1 MALNSTRAGQP
12 KRSFFTR
19 FSQYI
24 AVQAGRPVTFV
35 GAVALIV
42 IWAAT
47 GPFAG
52 FGDTWQLIINTS
64 TTIITFL
71 MVFVIQN
78 SQNRDTAA
86 LHIKIDELIA
96 RTEGTRRVLL
106 DLEEL
111 DDKAIEDIRSEYEL
125 MARHER
131 EGGVEEGKNDEVTK
145 GEASDAEP
153 ADLMAATE
161 RTSRKP
167 ASGPKRRTAR
177 RKTSAGT
184 SGAGRKAGS

>member
-1 MALNSTRAGQP
+1 MPLFTSHPGYPR
-12 KRSFFTR
+12 RSFFTR
-19 FSQYI
+19 FAQWIST
-24 AVQAGRPVTFV
+24 QAGRPVTFV
-35 GAVALIV
+35 GAVVLIV
-42 IWAAT
+42 LWAAS

-111 DDKAIEDIRSEYEL
+111 DDGKLEEIRAEYEEL
-125 MARHER
+125 ARRER
-131 EGGVEEGKNDEVTK
+131 EQK
-145 GEASDAEP
+145 GEGMP
-153 ADLMAATE
+153 AC
-161 RTSRKP
+161 
-167 ASGPKRRTAR
+167 G
-177 RKTSAGT
+177 
-184 SGAGRKAGS
+184 

>member
-1 MALNSTRAGQP
+1 MALSSTRSGQP

-19 FSQYI
+19 FSQW
-24 AVQAGRPVTFV
+24 VSMQAGKPVTFAAAA
-35 GAVALIV
+35 GLIV
-42 IWAAT
+42 LWALT
-47 GPFAG
+47 GPFVG

-111 DDKAIEDIRSEYEL
+111 DDSALEEIRSEYEAL
-125 MARHER
+125 ARRER
-131 EGGVEEGKNDEVTK
+131 EGGEDGT
-145 GEASDAEP
+145 P
-153 ADLMAATE
+153 A
-161 RTSRKP
+161 RRP
-167 ASGPKRRTAR
+167 RRGASGGAAKRAPP
-177 RKTSAGT
+177 
-184 SGAGRKAGS
+184 SGA

>member
-1 MALNSTRAGQP
+1 MALSSRGKPTR
-12 KRSFFTR
+12 SYFTR
-19 FSQYI
+19 FAQWISS
-24 AVQAGRPVTFV
+24 QAGRPVTFA
-35 GAVALIV
+35 GAAGLIV
-42 IWAAT
+42 LWALT
-47 GPFAG
+47 GPFVG

-111 DDKAIEDIRSEYEL
+111 DDGALETIRGEYEEL
-125 MARHER
+125 ARRER
-131 EGGVEEGKNDEVTK
+131 EGGEDE
-145 GEASDAEP
+145 SDAP
-153 ADLMAATE
+153 TSPGAT
-161 RTSRKP
+161 S
-167 ASGPKRRTAR
+167 
-177 RKTSAGT
+177 GT
-184 SGAGRKAGS
+184 SPKAGRDIRPAPAPG

>member
-35 GAVALIV
+35 GAVGLIV

-131 EGGVEEGKNDEVTK
+131 EGGAGEDTK
-145 GEASDAEP
+145 DEASDAEP
-153 ADLMAATE
+153 ADLMAAKE
-161 RTSRKP
+161 RTKSKP
-167 ASGPKRRTAR
+167 ASGPKRRTVR
-177 RKTSAGT
+177 RKPSAGT
-184 SGAGRKAGS
+184 SAGGRKAGS

>member
-1 MALNSTRAGQP
+1 MALSSGGKPTR
-12 KRSFFTR
+12 SYFTR
-19 FSQYI
+19 FAQWIST
-24 AVQAGRPVTFV
+24 QAGKPVTFA
-35 GAVALIV
+35 GAAGLIV
-42 IWAAT
+42 LWALT
-47 GPFAG
+47 GPFVG

-111 DDKAIEDIRSEYEL
+111 DDGALEKIRGEYEEL
-125 MARHER
+125 ARRER
-131 EGGVEEGKNDEVTK
+131 EGGEDE
-145 GEASDAEP
+145 ADAP
-153 ADLMAATE
+153 AG
-161 RTSRKP
+161 RTSGRAGPSEAERGPRP
-167 ASGPKRRTAR
+167 APTPG
-177 RKTSAGT
+177 
-184 SGAGRKAGS
+184 

>member
-1 MALNSTRAGQP
+1 MASGSTQAGRPDQ
-12 KRSFFTR
+12 SFFTR
-19 FSQYI
+19 FAQWVS
-24 AVQAGRPVTFV
+24 AAAGRPATFV
-35 GAVALIV
+35 GAAALIV
-42 IWAAT
+42 LWGLS
-47 GPFAG
+47 GPFVG

-111 DDKAIEDIRSEYEL
+111 DDTALERIRAEYEEL
-125 MARHER
+125 ARRER
-131 EGGVEEGKNDEVTK
+131 EGEGHEEPDGAAPGADKPAKN
-145 GEASDAEP
+145 ARP
-153 ADLMAATE
+153 AAPPKAPRRRAPAAA
-161 RTSRKP
+161 RKP
-167 ASGPKRRTAR
+167 SP
-177 RKTSAGT
+177 
-184 SGAGRKAGS
+184 

>member
-1 MALNSTRAGQP
+1 MLFAG
-12 KRSFFTR
+12 
-19 FSQYI
+19 
-24 AVQAGRPVTFV
+24 AAG
-35 GAVALIV
+35 LIV
-42 IWAAT
+42 IWALT
-47 GPFAG
+47 GPFVG

-111 DDKAIEDIRSEYEL
+111 DDTALEKIRAEYEEL
-125 MARHER
+125 ARRER
-131 EGGVEEGKNDEVTK
+131 EGGQDGTDSPSPRRPSAPPRATKPRAGKP
-145 GEASDAEP
+145 P
-153 ADLMAATE
+153 A
-161 RTSRKP
+161 P
-167 ASGPKRRTAR
+167 AP
-177 RKTSAGT
+177 
-184 SGAGRKAGS
+184 